1 MLEFL
6 LVFHS
11 DAIRAS
17 ATAILKAGME
27 DEAMRKACAIA
38 LHDGRS
44 VELWRN
50 QRMIARFPG
59 QDDDRG

>member
-11 DAIRAS
+11 NAIRAS
-17 ATAILKAGME
+17 ATAILRADREEEEKDKA
-27 DEAMRKACAIA
+27 RAIA
-38 LHDGRS
+38 LHDGRT

-50 QRMIARFPG
+50 QRMIARFSQ
-59 QDDDRG
+59 QDNDPV

>member
-17 ATAILKAGME
+17 ATAILKADME
-27 DEAMRKACAIA
+27 DEAMRKARAIA